1 MFKNAER
8 DPLAIPS
15 RGAHRPSM
23 GPTHRTAGDIDFS
36 TWRNNP
42 LVPRGHAWDKEQG
55 RFVQDPTYDPDSEP
69 IVDPR
74 PSPLF
79 DATERHYDPE
89 RARFKDDLRQVDQQG
104 WNPDS
109 DVTDPRQGWQ
119 DDWKVG
125 SLPSS
130 VRVVL
135 DREARAFMEREGNT
149 DDRSELLYRARR
161 HASTLTSTWSRDA
174 SEKVTQAFCGRVAAL
189 IPSRLRVA
197 AAQPVTEFADFDDSL
212 LY

>member
-15 RGAHRPSM
+15 RGARRPSM
-23 GPTHRTAGDIDFS
+23 GPTRRTAAGE
-36 TWRNNP
+36 WRTNP
-42 LVPRGHAWDKEQG
+42 LIPYGHAWSDEHQ
-55 RFVQDPTYDPDSEP
+55 RFMPEEGYDPATKP
-69 IVDPR
+69 AVDPR
-74 PSPLF
+74 PSPLM
-79 DATERHYDPE
+79 DAVDRHYNGDGYDAAAEEEMFRRHQE
-89 RARFKDDLRQVDQQG
+89 RG
-104 WNPDS
+104 GEGTP
-109 DVTDPRQGWQ
+109 DPR
-119 DDWKVG
+119 DFHAN
-125 SLPSS
+125 LPRP
-130 VRVVL
+130 VAKVL

-161 HASTLTSTWSRDA
+161 HASNLTSTWSRDA

-189 IPSRLRVA
+189 IPSRPRVA

>member
-15 RGAHRPSM
+15 RGARHPSM
-23 GPTHRTAGDIDFS
+23 GPTRRVAAPQHDIPNLAGPSGFNPFHPLNHTMPSAGGFDR
-36 TWRNNP
+36 RNYGTPGAIPSGPNP
-42 LVPRGHAWDKEQG
+42 FEEEQHAPSQG
-55 RFVQDPTYDPDSEP
+55 SAPSGPNPFGEYEAPPQKPNPFLANL
-69 IVDPR
+69 PR
-74 PSPLF
+74 PV
-79 DATERHYDPE
+79 A
-89 RARFKDDLRQVDQQG
+89 K
-104 WNPDS
+104 
-109 DVTDPRQGWQ
+109 
-119 DDWKVG
+119 
-125 SLPSS
+125 
-130 VRVVL
+130 VL

-189 IPSRLRVA
+189 IPSRPRTA
-197 AAQPVTEFADFDDSL
+197 AAQPVTHVADFDDSL